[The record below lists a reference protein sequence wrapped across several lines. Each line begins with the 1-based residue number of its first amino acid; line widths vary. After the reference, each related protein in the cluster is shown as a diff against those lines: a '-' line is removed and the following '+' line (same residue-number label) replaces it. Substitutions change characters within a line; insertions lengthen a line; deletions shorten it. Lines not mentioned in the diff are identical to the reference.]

1 MKRIITKL
9 IIFLIIGAILN
20 IAIAWAC
27 AAWINPKKF
36 DPWPE
41 VGFRRSGQYT
51 WELVQTNAPGMT
63 LYWSTW
69 GWRKRPL
76 AIQDHG
82 AAPDELVPSWSD
94 LGVLSDDFKKIVARE
109 PDSLVLER
117 RWIHSY
123 GWPARCL
130 WSYWYKV
137 DPGDSPPTYGSEGY
151 IYQFGSW
158 NDFVPRALPTRPI
171 WLGFILNTIFYAAIL
186 WLPFVPF
193 KLRRT
198 IRCKRGLCIQCGYDL
213 RGTDHNVC
221 PECGTKLSPPF
232 SPG

>member
-1 MKRIITKL
+1 MGVRGLDQSRKVRSLAGSWIPKIRPIYL
-9 IIFLIIGAILN
+9 GIGANNCTRHNIILERTELEER
-20 IAIAWAC
+20 
-27 AAWINPKKF
+27 AAFDIN
-36 DPWPE
+36 
-41 VGFRRSGQYT
+41 S
-51 WELVQTNAPGMT
+51 
-63 LYWSTW
+63 
-69 GWRKRPL
+69 
-76 AIQDHG
+76 HG
-82 AAPDELVPSWSD
+82 AAPEELVPSWSD
-94 LGVLSDDFKKIVARE
+94 LGELSEKFKRIVDSE